1 MKGARP
7 LGAGG
12 ANRVSFICGIHSPGS
27 PDGLASMLAA
37 FERALPGGEWHSAPA
52 GVGLGFA
59 RSRFTPSVE
68 SAPAAPALH
77 FDHEAGLAAVADV
90 RLDEREGL
98 CGALGLRRCEGA
110 GLADGELVL
119 QGWRRWGHELPQHL
133 FGDYAF
139 ALWDARKRVLFC
151 ARDPMGVKPCY
162 YSYSTATRR
171 FAFAGALDAVLA
183 APGVSD
189 ALDEAVVARALTRA
203 GLDEAERTFFRDVRK
218 LPPGHSLTLA
228 AGAAERSAP
237 RLARHW
243 QPEHAAAVRRP
254 SDDDYAEE
262 FLSLYRQA
270 VAARV
275 RGADPVGAHLSG
287 GLDSSGLAVLAA
299 RELRRSSRPPP
310 LAFSWLPG
318 LAGRPPGEAYAPEYE
333 RIDAVCRREGLT
345 VFHRAPD
352 AGDMVRVLRLDG
364 ARPGVHVL
372 ASEEVVQRCAAGRGV
387 RVLLS
392 GWGGDQGASFNGRG
406 HHAHLLLSGHW
417 GRLLALGR
425 ARGNGPLRALVDA
438 ALPLLHPG
446 ARRRLRQLLRR
457 PAHGPGDFSGE
468 PWRRRWL
475 VDDALA
481 RRTRVKPRRSR
492 RIVNMRQALL
502 WHLSNGALVERIEG
516 WAAGGARHGIEY
528 RYPLLDRRLLQF
540 VLGLPPEQF
549 LRGEWSRWLMRHALR
564 GVLPA
569 SILWNRGKS
578 DPARFDPM
586 FDAFANALPL
596 VRQRLE
602 ERAAAPS
609 RARYVDMPRL
619 LERLDADRFRAEPR
633 WASIRA
639 ALQFL
644 DF

>member
-1 MKGARP
+1 M
-7 LGAGG
+7 
-12 ANRVSFICGIHSPGS
+12 NFICGIHSPGN
-27 PDGLASMLAA
+27 PGGLASMLAA
-37 FERALPGGEWHSAPA
+37 FERASPGGEWRSAPA
-52 GVGLGFA
+52 GVGLGFV

-68 SAPAAPALH
+68 SAPSAPSAPALH
-77 FDHEAGLAAVADV
+77 FDPEAGLAAVADV
-90 RLDEREGL
+90 RLDDREGL
-98 CGALGLRRCEGA
+98 CDALGLGRCDRA
-110 GLADGELVL
+110 GLAGGDLVL
-119 QGWRRWGHELPQHL
+119 RAWRRWAGELPKHL

-139 ALWDARKRVLFC
+139 AIWDARRRVLFC
-151 ARDPMGVKPCY
+151 ARDPMGVKPFY
-162 YSYSTATRR
+162 YSCSVAARS

-189 ALDEAVVARALTRA
+189 ELDEAVVARALTRA
-203 GLDEAERTFFRDVRK
+203 GMDEAERTFFRDVRK
-218 LPPGHSLTLA
+218 LPPGHSLTFT
-228 AGAAERSAP
+228 AGAADRSFL

-262 FLSLYRQA
+262 FLFLYRQA

-275 RGADPVGAHLSG
+275 QGADPVGAHLSG
-287 GLDSSGLAVLAA
+287 GLDSSGIAVLAA
-299 RELRRSSRPPP
+299 RELRGAGRPPP
-310 LAFSWLPG
+310 LAFSWLPD
-318 LAGRPPGEAYAPEYE
+318 LAGKPPDEAYAPEYE
-333 RIDAVCRREGLT
+333 RIGAVCRREGLT
-345 VFHRAPD
+345 VFHRAPN

-372 ASEEVVQRCAAGRGV
+372 ASEEVVQRYAAERGV

-406 HHAHLLLSGHW
+406 HHAHLLLSGRW
-417 GRLLALGR
+417 GRLFALGR
-425 ARGNGPLRALVDA
+425 ARGNGPLRALADA
-438 ALPLLHPG
+438 ALHLLHPD
-446 ARRRLRQLLRR
+446 ARRGLRRLLRR

-468 PWRRRWL
+468 PWLQRWL
-475 VDDALA
+475 VHPALA
-481 RRTRVKPRRSR
+481 RRHGVGPKRKHRV
-492 RIVNMRQALL
+492 VNMRQAML
-502 WHLSNGALVERIEG
+502 WGLGSGAIVERIEG

-549 LRGEWSRWLMRHALR
+549 LRGRWNRRLMRHALR
-564 GVLPA
+564 GILPA
-569 SILWNRGKS
+569 SILWNRGKN

-596 VRQRLE
+596 VRQLIE
-602 ERAAAPS
+602 ERAEPPS
-609 RARYVDMPRL
+609 RARYVDLPRL

-633 WASIRA
+633 WASIQA